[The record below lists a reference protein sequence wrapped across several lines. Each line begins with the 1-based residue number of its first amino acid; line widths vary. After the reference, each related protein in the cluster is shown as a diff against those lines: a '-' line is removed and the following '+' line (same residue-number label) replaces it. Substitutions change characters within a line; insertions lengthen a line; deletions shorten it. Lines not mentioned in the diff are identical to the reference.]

1 MAIPRLE
8 IHYADD
14 WAALYVDGVLDP
26 QSVGD
31 SYIAE
36 ERAFAKLGVKQVH
49 DDAFLRG
56 QTQRDGVAKTLMEVA
71 EYRTTRSER
80 LRQAEEKRQL
90 AARLVQ
96 EAEALEKAS
105 G

>member
-1 MAIPRLE
+1 MAFPRLE

-36 ERAFAKLGVKQVH
+36 EMALARFGVTQVH
-49 DDAFLRG
+49 DSAFLRG
-56 QTQRDGVAKTLMEVA
+56 QTKREGVAKTLEEVEA
-71 EYRTTRSER
+71 YRVAREER
-80 LRQAEEKRQL
+80 LQRAQARRTQ
-90 AARLVQ
+90 AALLIE